1 MIVAGTENASIYQ
14 DIRFVDDLNSY
25 VNKLSEFMTTKSV
38 YLDTDKQRM
47 VLEEDSNFKMLQQQ
61 KQYRLRPDSDES
73 DTNIAGDPDYEEFE
87 DDNKQIQLENF

>member
-47 VLEEDSNFKMLQQQ
+47 VLE
-61 KQYRLRPDSDES
+61 
-73 DTNIAGDPDYEEFE
+73 
-87 DDNKQIQLENF
+87 

>member
-1 MIVAGTENASIYQ
+1 MAGTENASIYQ

-61 KQYRLRPDSDES
+61 KQYRLRSDSDES

>member
-14 DIRFVDDLNSY
+14 DIRFVGDLNSY

-47 VLEEDSNFKMLQQQ
+47 VLEEDSNFKNAF
-61 KQYRLRPDSDES
+61 KKVRNTGIGPS
-73 DTNIAGDPDYEEFE
+73 
-87 DDNKQIQLENF
+87 